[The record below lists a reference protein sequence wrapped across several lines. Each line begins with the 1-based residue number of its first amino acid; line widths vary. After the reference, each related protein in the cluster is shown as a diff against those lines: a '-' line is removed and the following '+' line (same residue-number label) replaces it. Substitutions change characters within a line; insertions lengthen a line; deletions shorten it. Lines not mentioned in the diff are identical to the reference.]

1 MVCEPHLATQLSIKL
16 KHPDQPDPS
25 ICKKLN
31 LASKPKNR
39 HQNYMHKLLFL
50 TIILPICLFSQDKVS
65 NTDLSKKLDLI
76 LGKLGG
82 LEKRVTKLESD
93 NVDVKKE
100 VKEVAESAK
109 KAKSKSEHLSI
120 PRNEK
125 EKESFFKKLKNEI
138 ISQEAKDSGPWAKKE
153 SWDQIRRNLTRVQ
166 VRRILGNPHRVKL
179 NLNPRVDQVYH
190 YDGDLDADGEEE
202 IGYINFYRD
211 RVVDFQS
218 PFDF

>member
-1 MVCEPHLATQLSIKL
+1 MEVIPQGQTFKIIFSIQTHNSFDL
-16 KHPDQPDPS
+16 KNSTLPLHFKYFIYNKMKYP
-25 ICKKLN
+25 
-31 LASKPKNR
+31 
-39 HQNYMHKLLFL
+39 
-50 TIILPICLFSQDKVS
+50 TIILLFVSSVVSAQENVS

-82 LEKRVTKLESD
+82 LEERVSKLESD
-93 NVDVKKE
+93 NVEVKKE
-100 VKEVAESAK
+100 VKEVAKSAK
-109 KAKSKSEHLSI
+109 EAKSATENLSI
-120 PRNEK
+120 PKDEK

-138 ISQEAKDSGPWAKKE
+138 TAQEAKDSGPWAKRE

-179 NLNPRVDQVYH
+179 NINPRVDQVYH

-202 IGYINFYRD
+202 IGFINFYRD
-211 RVVDFQS
+211 RVVNFQS

>member
-1 MVCEPHLATQLSIKL
+1 MKYP
-16 KHPDQPDPS
+16 
-25 ICKKLN
+25 
-31 LASKPKNR
+31 
-39 HQNYMHKLLFL
+39 
-50 TIILPICLFSQDKVS
+50 TIILLFVSNVVSAQDNVS

-82 LEKRVTKLESD
+82 LEERVSKLESD
-93 NVDVKKE
+93 NVEVKKE
-100 VKEVAESAK
+100 VKEVAKSAK
-109 KAKSKSEHLSI
+109 EAKSATENLSI
-120 PRNEK
+120 PKDEK

-138 ISQEAKDSGPWAKKE
+138 TAQEAKDSGPWAKRE

-179 NLNPRVDQVYH
+179 NINPRVDQVYH

-202 IGYINFYRD
+202 IGFINFYRD
-211 RVVDFQS
+211 RVVNFQS

>member
-1 MVCEPHLATQLSIKL
+1 MEVIPQGQTFKIIFSIQTHTPFDL
-16 KHPDQPDPS
+16 KNSTLPLHFKYFIYNKMKYP
-25 ICKKLN
+25 
-31 LASKPKNR
+31 
-39 HQNYMHKLLFL
+39 
-50 TIILPICLFSQDKVS
+50 TIILLFVSSVVSAQDNVS

-82 LEKRVTKLESD
+82 LEERVSKLESD
-93 NVDVKKE
+93 NVEVKKE
-100 VKEVAESAK
+100 VKEVAKSAK
-109 KAKSKSEHLSI
+109 EAKSATENLSI
-120 PRNEK
+120 PKDEK

-138 ISQEAKDSGPWAKKE
+138 TAQEAKDSGPWAKRE

-179 NLNPRVDQVYH
+179 NINPRVDQVYH

-202 IGYINFYRD
+202 IGFINFYRD
-211 RVVDFQS
+211 RVVNFQS